1 MEKQDE
7 ADYRCKA
14 NNLYGTAVSDY
25 ARLTVEAGAEIME
38 SPDSSRVQLGEKV
51 KENHGGHA
59 VNPVITGRVAVGA
72 AVRGH
77 GGPGPHHLLAAGRP
91 AGKLS
96 LTRPP
101 QDLLLQ
107 WEKYCFAP
115 FLVGRTTAHIILT
128 NSH

>member
-14 NNLYGTAVSDY
+14 KNLYGTAVSDY

-96 LTRPP
+96 SNTPTSR
-101 QDLLLQ
+101 
-107 WEKYCFAP
+107 FIAA
-115 FLVGRTTAHIILT
+115 VGKILFCTFSCWQNNSAHNT
-128 NSH
+128 N